1 MAFATGLIGDPQKV
15 GSGERYGTTNIIL
28 AQTTFED
35 QLVVGR
41 FAKLETGSIDNMD
54 GSETPVIAGVVLRNV
69 SSPVEDTDAI
79 DSALYSTVNIMR
91 QGLITVD
98 VKTGETP
105 ALFDRVYVSNA
116 GDANDGLATAT
127 NTDEVVNV
135 NAEFIEEVKTG
146 VWLVYVNPAPGDIAT
161 HISDALGAHA
171 ASAIS
176 VLDADILTANVNAET
191 VLAEMLP
198 ATASIAAIADPGDT
212 GAIPVIRSG
221 NCALTSGA
229 TGETR
234 TVAAPGSVG
243 ITLSMSHDVD
253 GGGNAVITVATAI
266 NQTNNN
272 TITMAD
278 AGDVVVLTS
287 VQVGGVPIWRLLVND
302 GAALT
307 TA

>member
-1 MAFATGLIGDPQKV
+1 MAFATGLIGDPQKI
-15 GSGERYGTTNIIL
+15 GSGERYGTINIIL

-41 FAKLETGSIDNMD
+41 FAKLDTGSIDNMD

-105 ALFDRVYVSNA
+105 ALFGRVYVSNA
-116 GDANDGLATAT
+116 GDANDGMATAT
-127 NTDEVVNV
+127 NTDAVVV

-176 VLDADILTANVNAET
+176 VLDSGIFTANVNAET

-198 ATASIAAIADPGDT
+198 ATASIAAIADPGDAS
-212 GAIPVIRSG
+212 AIPVIRSG
-221 NCALTSGA
+221 NCAITTAGA
-229 TGETR
+229 GETR
-234 TVAAPGSVG
+234 TVADPGSVG
-243 ITLSMSHDVD
+243 ITLSLTHDVD
-253 GGGNAVITVATAI
+253 GGGDAVITVAAAI
-266 NQTNNN
+266 NQNGDN

-287 VQVGGVPIWRLLVND
+287 VQVGGAPVWRLLVND
-302 GAALT
+302 GT
-307 TA
+307 TLETV